1 MENVIKVENKRT
13 GDHYYQY
20 KHPSGLNII
29 IYPKTKFRTT
39 YAMFGTKYGSIDICF
54 KKNGEEKVTK
64 VPAGIA
70 HFLEHKLFE
79 SEDGDAFA
87 RYAAIGAS
95 ANAYTSFESTCY
107 LFSTTQNVYDAL
119 TILLDFVQSPYFTD
133 ETVNKE
139 MGIIGQEIRM
149 YDDDPSWRV
158 MFNMLEAMYHKHP
171 IKVDIAGT
179 TESIAEITP
188 QYLYDCYNTFYNL
201 NNMSLVIAGNID
213 HEYALSMCD
222 KMLKVKEPITVERVF
237 DDEPAEIVKPY
248 VEEKLSVAMP
258 LFQFGYKEDASAG
271 LVDEKTLATTEILL
285 EILASESSEL
295 FKRLSDAEL
304 VNEASFSYEFFEGEG
319 YSSIMFGGESRD
331 PKRVAEEIKK
341 EVAKFKAEGIPADS
355 FEICKKSLYGT
366 NISGLNSASNIANA
380 ITSLGFKNREIFT
393 YIDSYA
399 DITLKDVEDR
409 LQELMQE
416 DKAVLS
422 VVFPDTDII

>member
-1 MENVIKVENKRT
+1 MDKMQIIENNRT
-13 GDHYYQY
+13 GDFYYQY
-20 KHPSGLNII
+20 KHPTGLNII

-39 YAMFGTKYGSIDICF
+39 YAMFSTKYGSIDIRF
-54 KKNGEEKVTK
+54 KRSGEDKVTQ

-119 TILLDFVQSPYFTD
+119 GILLDFVQSPYFTE

-149 YDDDPSWRV
+149 YDDDPGWRV
-158 MFNMLEAMYHKHP
+158 MFNMLEGMYHNHP

-179 TESIAEITP
+179 TDSIAQITP
-188 QYLYDCYNTFYNL
+188 DYLYECYNTFYNL

-237 DDEPAEIVKPY
+237 EEEPAEIVRPY

-285 EILASESSEL
+285 EILASESSVL
-295 FKRLSDAEL
+295 FKKLSDAEL

-319 YSSIMFGGESRD
+319 YASIMFGGESKD
-331 PKRVAEEIKK
+331 PKRVAGEIKK
-341 EVAKFKAEGIPADS
+341 EVARLKSEGIPEDS

-366 NISGLNSASNIANA
+366 NISGLNSSSNIANA
-380 ITSLGFKNREIFT
+380 ITSLSFKNREIFR

-399 DITLKDVEDR
+399 EITLKDVEDR
-409 LQELMQE
+409 LAELMHE

-422 VVFPDTDII
+422 VIFPDD

>member
-1 MENVIKVENKRT
+1 MENMIKVENKRT
-13 GDHYYQY
+13 GDHYYRY
-20 KHPSGLNII
+20 KHPTGLDII
-29 IYPKTKFRTT
+29 IYPKTNFRTT
-39 YAMFGTKYGSIDICF
+39 YAMFSTKYGSIDICF
-54 KKNGEEKVTK
+54 KKNGEDEVTK

-119 TILLDFVQSPYFTD
+119 GILLDFVQSPYFTD

-188 QYLYDCYNTFYNL
+188 KYLYDCYNTFYNL

-213 HEYALSMCD
+213 HEYAFAMCD
-222 KMLKVKEPITVERVF
+222 KMLKVKDPITVERVF
-237 DDEPAEIVKPY
+237 EEEPLEIVKPY

-258 LFQFGYKEDASAG
+258 LFQFGYKEDASGG

-341 EVAKFKAEGIPADS
+341 EVAKFKTEGIPEDS

-380 ITSLGFKNREIFT
+380 ITSLGFKNREIFK

-399 DITLKDVEDR
+399 DITLKDIEMR
-409 LQELMQE
+409 LNELMNE

-422 VVFPDTDII
+422 VIFPDN